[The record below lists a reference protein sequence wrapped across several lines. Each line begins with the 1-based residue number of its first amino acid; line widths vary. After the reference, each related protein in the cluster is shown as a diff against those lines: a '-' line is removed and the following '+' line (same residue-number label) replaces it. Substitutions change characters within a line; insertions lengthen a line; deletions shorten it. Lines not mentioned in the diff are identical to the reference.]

1 MILSDYSKI
10 QVIIVSN
17 ISDYHL
23 KQEIGDFHENGTEGK
38 MVIIKIGNSAQKLD
52 QDSDLRNTIIKP
64 PCPINY
70 TSRVCW

>member
-38 MVIIKIGNSAQKLD
+38 MVIIKIGNSAQKTGPGL
-52 QDSDLRNTIIKP
+52 
-64 PCPINY
+64 
-70 TSRVCW
+70 